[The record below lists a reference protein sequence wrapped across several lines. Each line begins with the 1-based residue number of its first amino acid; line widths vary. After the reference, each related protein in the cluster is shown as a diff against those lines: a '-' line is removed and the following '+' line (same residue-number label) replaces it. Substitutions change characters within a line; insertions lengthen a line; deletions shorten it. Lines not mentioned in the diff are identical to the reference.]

1 MKHVAQQI
9 SPAYRA
15 IYSSQL
21 LKANLLPETIVSQ
34 AQSAYI
40 YLIEF
45 NNNDSRI
52 QCEMCPK
59 LTIEAPDTVLMSLL
73 LS

>member
-1 MKHVAQQI
+1 MAQQI
-9 SPAYRA
+9 SPTYRA
-15 IYSSQL
+15 IYFSQL
-21 LKANLLPETIVSQ
+21 LKADLLPETIVSQ
-34 AQSAYI
+34 AQPAYI

-52 QCEMCPK
+52 QYEMCPK
-59 LTIEAPDTVLMSLL
+59 LTIDAPDTVLMSLL

>member
-15 IYSSQL
+15 IYFSQL
-21 LKANLLPETIVSQ
+21 LKANLLTETIVSQ
-34 AQSAYI
+34 AQPAYI

-45 NNNDSRI
+45 NNNDSRT

>member
-15 IYSSQL
+15 IYFSQL